1 MKLYYFET
9 MNPRKVCALAK
20 YLGSPVEYIRTDL
33 GQGAHKAPDYLARNP
48 NGLVPLL
55 VDNGRSIWE
64 SAAIMVHLAHKSGS
78 EMWPARDPDKL
89 VEVVKWLSWNN
100 AHWTGVTG
108 PFYFEHIIKAMFGM
122 GEPDVAMLEKKERD
136 FHRFAKVLE
145 HQLATRRFLAGDSMT
160 IADFATAV
168 LLPYADQIKLPIADY
183 RSIQRWHGELMQLD
197 AWRNPWP
204 AQPAGA

>member
-20 YLGSPVEYIRTDL
+20 HLGSPVEYVRTDL

-64 SAAIMVHLAHKSGS
+64 STAIMVHLAQKSGS

-89 VEVVKWLSWNN
+89 VEVMRWLSWTNS
-100 AHWTGVTG
+100 HWNGVTG
-108 PFYFEHIIKAMFGM
+108 PFYFEHIIKAMFGL
-122 GEPDVAMLEKKERD
+122 GEPDEAMLEKNQRG
-136 FHRFAKVLE
+136 FHRFAKVLDQ
-145 HQLATRRFLAGDSMT
+145 QLATRRFLAGDSMT

-183 RSIQRWHGELMQLD
+183 RSIQRWHNELLQLD

-204 AQPAGA
+204 AQA

>member
-100 AHWTGVTG
+100 SHWTGVTG
-108 PFYFEHIIKAMFGM
+108 PFYFEHLIKPMFGM
-122 GEPDVAMLEKKERD
+122 GEPDVALLQKKERD

-145 HQLATRRFLAGDSMT
+145 QQLATRRFLAGDSMT

-168 LLPYADQIKLPIADY
+168 LLPYADQIKLDIADY